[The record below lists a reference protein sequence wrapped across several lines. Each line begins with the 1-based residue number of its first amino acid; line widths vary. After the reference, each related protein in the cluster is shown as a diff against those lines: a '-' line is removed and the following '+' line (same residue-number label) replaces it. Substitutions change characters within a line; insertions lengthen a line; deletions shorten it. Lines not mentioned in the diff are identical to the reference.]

1 MVEDVFPTISL
12 VKNNKTTYKS
22 MSTLNVF
29 GNNSLILFHSGLHNE
44 KTQSCYDN
52 YLRYFKDFFLLKT
65 YDNLLEYDVKTVQKM
80 IQDYV
85 MYQRSKGQSHGSISG
100 NLSALKLFYEMN
112 DVLGLNWLK
121 LRKMLPEKRK
131 KMGKTPYTTKQI
143 DTLLK
148 TSKNLTY
155 RALINF
161 MSASGVRVGSFEELK
176 IKDVY
181 TPDFD
186 SQGCK
191 AVLVYADTIYE
202 YHTFIH
208 QEAVEAL
215 DEYLDGRKTNGEV
228 ITPDSWLFCSPFD
241 NSKHYSGNAITS
253 TLSRHVKRALGR
265 EQANRARYE
274 TMACHGFRKRFVTA
288 MKNNDQVN
296 ISLAE
301 KLTGHSVTVP
311 LDNSYH
317 KPLLERLFSEYQ
329 KHIPQ
334 LVIDEKYS
342 LKLELTEL
350 QDKENEITLL
360 KNTILEIKYN
370 MLELQNKIKS

>member
-1 MVEDVFPTISL
+1 MVFSKRPM
-12 VKNNKTTYKS
+12 VKNDKTTYKS

-29 GNNSLILFHSGLHNE
+29 GNNSLILFHSAIKSD
-44 KTQSCYDN
+44 KTRICYDN
-52 YLRYFKDFFLLKT
+52 YLRYFKDFFLLKN
-65 YDNLLEYDVKTVQKM
+65 YDNLIEYDVKTIQKM
-80 IQDYV
+80 LQDYV
-85 MYQRSKGQSHGSISG
+85 MYQRSKGQAHGSING
-100 NLSALKLFYEMN
+100 NLSALKSYYEMN
-112 DVLGLNWLK
+112 DVLGLNWFK

-161 MSASGVRVGSFEELK
+161 MSASGVRVGAFEELK

-191 AVLVYADTIYE
+191 AVLVYADTIHE

-215 DEYLDGRKTNGEV
+215 DEYLDHRRTNGEV

-265 EQANRARYE
+265 EQAKRDRYE
-274 TMACHGFRKRFVTA
+274 TMACHGFRKRFVTT

-301 KLTGHSVTVP
+301 KLVGHSVTVP
-311 LDNSYH
+311 LDDSYH
-317 KPLLERLFSEYQ
+317 IPLLERLFVEYQ

-334 LVIDEKYS
+334 LVINEKYA
-342 LKLELTEL
+342 LKLEIKTL
-350 QDKENEITLL
+350 QDKDSEIAIL
-360 KNTILEIKYN
+360 KQTMLEMKYN
-370 MLELQNKIKS
+370 MLELQNKIKP

>member
-1 MVEDVFPTISL
+1 MVEDVFSKISL
-12 VKNNKTTYKS
+12 VKNTKSTYKS

-29 GNNSLILFHSGLHNE
+29 GNNSLILFHSAIKSD
-44 KTQSCYDN
+44 KTKSCYDN

-65 YDNLLEYDVKTVQKM
+65 YDNLLEYDVKTLQTM

-85 MYQRSKGQSHGSISG
+85 LYQKSQGHAHGSISG

-112 DVLGLNWLK
+112 DILGLNWLK

-131 KMGKTPYTTKQI
+131 KAGGKPYTTKQI

-161 MSASGVRVGSFEELK
+161 MSASGVRVGAFEELR
-176 IKDVY
+176 IKDVF

-215 DEYLDGRKTNGEV
+215 DQYLDGRRTTGEV

-241 NSKHYSGNAITS
+241 SSMHYQGNAITS

-265 EQANRARYE
+265 EQAKRARYE
-274 TMACHGFRKRFVTA
+274 TSSCHGFRIRFITS
-288 MKNNDQVN
+288 MKNNDEMN

-334 LVIDEKYS
+334 LVIDEKYA

-350 QDKENEITLL
+350 QDKENEITQL

>member
-1 MVEDVFPTISL
+1 MVEDVFSKISL

-65 YDNLLEYDVKTVQKM
+65 YDNLLEYDVKTIQKM

-112 DVLGLNWLK
+112 DILGLNWLK

-161 MSASGVRVGSFEELK
+161 MSASGVRVGAFEELK

-186 SQGCK
+186 SHGCK

-296 ISLAE
+296 ISLSE

-311 LDNSYH
+311 LDDSYH

-334 LVIDEKYS
+334 LVINEKYA
-342 LKLELTEL
+342 LKLEIKTL
-350 QDKENEITLL
+350 QDKDNEIAIL
-360 KNTILEIKYN
+360 KQTMLEMKYN

>member
-1 MVEDVFPTISL
+1 MVESVSFPKPL
-12 VKNNKTTYKS
+12 VKNNKVPYKS

-29 GNNSLILFHSGLHNE
+29 GNNSLILFHSAIKSD
-44 KTQSCYDN
+44 KTRICYDN
-52 YLRYFKDFFLLKT
+52 YLRYFKDFFLLKN
-65 YDNLLEYDVKTVQKM
+65 YDNLIEYDVKTIQKM
-80 IQDYV
+80 LQDYV
-85 MYQRSKGQSHGSISG
+85 MYQRGKGQAHGSING
-100 NLSALKLFYEMN
+100 NLSALKSYYEMN
-112 DVLGLNWLK
+112 DVLGLNWFK

-176 IKDVY
+176 IRDVKLSG
-181 TPDFD
+181 FEMH
-186 SQGCK
+186 GCK
-191 AVLVYADTIYE
+191 AVLVYADTIHE
-202 YHTFIH
+202 YWTFIH

-215 DEYLDGRKTNGEV
+215 DDYLEFRKNQGEE
-228 ITPDSWLFCSPFD
+228 ITQDSWLFCSPV
-241 NSKHYSGNAITS
+241 NSSRPYVANAITS
-253 TLSRHVKRALGR
+253 TLSRHVKHSLGR
-265 EQANRARYE
+265 EQAKRSRYE

-288 MKNNDQVN
+288 MKDNDLVN

-311 LDNSYH
+311 LDDSYH
-317 KPLLERLFSEYQ
+317 KPILERLFSEYQ

-334 LVIDEKYS
+334 LVINEKYA
-342 LKLELTEL
+342 LKLELKTL
-350 QDKENEITLL
+350 QDKDDEITIL
-360 KNTILEIKYN
+360 KQTMLEMKYN
-370 MLELQNKIKS
+370 MLELQNKIKP

>member
-1 MVEDVFPTISL
+1 MVESVSFSKPL
-12 VKNNKTTYKS
+12 VKNSKVPYKS
-22 MSTLNVF
+22 MSTLNIF
-29 GNNSLILFHSGLHNE
+29 GNNSLILFHSAIKSE
-44 KTQSCYDN
+44 KTKNCYDN

-65 YDNLLEYDVKTVQKM
+65 YDNLLEYDVKAIQTM
-80 IQDYV
+80 LQDYV
-85 MYQRSKGQSHGSISG
+85 LYQKSQGRANGSISG

-112 DVLGLNWLK
+112 DVLGLNWTK

-131 KMGKTPYTTKQI
+131 KMGYKPYTTEQI

-155 RALINF
+155 RALIHF
-161 MSASGVRVGSFEELK
+161 MSASGCRVGAFEELR
-176 IKDVY
+176 IKDVF

-191 AVLVYADTIYE
+191 AVLVYADDIKE
-202 YHTFIH
+202 YYAFIH

-215 DEYLDGRKTNGEV
+215 DAYLDHRRLKGEV
-228 ITPDSWLFCSPFD
+228 ITPDSWLFCSPID
-241 NSKHYSGNAITS
+241 SSIHYQGNAITS

-265 EQANRARYE
+265 EQVNRGRYE
-274 TMACHGFRKRFVTA
+274 TSACHGFRIRFDTI
-288 MKNNDQVN
+288 MKNNDKMN
-296 ISLAE
+296 LSLAE
-301 KLTGHSVTVP
+301 KLTGHSVTIP

-317 KPLLERLFSEYQ
+317 KPVLERLFVEYQ

-334 LVIDEKYS
+334 LVINEKYA
-342 LKLELTEL
+342 LKLELKTL
-350 QDKENEITLL
+350 QDKDSEIAIL
-360 KNTILEIKYN
+360 KQTMLEMKYN

>member
-1 MVEDVFPTISL
+1 MVESVGFDTLL
-12 VKNNKTTYKS
+12 VKNSKVPYKS
-22 MSTLNVF
+22 MLTLNVF
-29 GNNSLILFHSGLHNE
+29 GNNSLILFHSAIKSE
-44 KTQSCYDN
+44 KTRNCYDN
-52 YLRYFKDFFLLKT
+52 YLRYFKDFFLLKS
-65 YDNLLEYDVKTVQKM
+65 YDNLLEYDVKTIQTM

-85 MYQRSKGQSHGSISG
+85 LYQKGQGHTHGSISG
-100 NLSALKLFYEMN
+100 NLSTLKLFYEMN

-131 KMGKTPYTTKQI
+131 KAGNKPYTTKQI

-161 MSASGVRVGSFEELK
+161 MSASGVRVGAFEELR
-176 IKDVY
+176 IKDVF

-191 AVLVYADTIYE
+191 VVLVYADTIHE

-215 DEYLDGRKTNGEV
+215 DEYLDHRRIKGEV
-228 ITPDSWLFCSPFD
+228 ITPDSWLFCSPID
-241 NSKHYSGNAITS
+241 SSKHYQGNAITS
-253 TLSRHVKRALGR
+253 TLSRHVKRSLGR
-265 EQANRARYE
+265 EQAKRDRYE
-274 TMACHGFRKRFVTA
+274 TMSCHGFRKRFATIC
-288 MKNNDQVN
+288 KDNDLVN
-296 ISLAE
+296 TGLVE
-301 KLTGHSVTVP
+301 KLMGHSVTVA

-317 KPLLERLFSEYQ
+317 KPLLERIFVEYQ

-334 LVIDEKYS
+334 LVINEKYS
-342 LKLELTEL
+342 LKLELTTL

-370 MLELQNKIKS
+370 MLELQNKIKP

>member
-1 MVEDVFPTISL
+1 MVESVSFSKPL
-12 VKNNKTTYKS
+12 VKNSKVPYKS

-29 GNNSLILFHSGLHNE
+29 GNNSLILFHSAIKSE
-44 KTQSCYDN
+44 KTKNCYDN

-65 YDNLLEYDVKTVQKM
+65 YDNLLEYDVKAIQTM
-80 IQDYV
+80 LQDYV
-85 MYQRSKGQSHGSISG
+85 LYQKSQGRANGSISG

-131 KMGKTPYTTKQI
+131 KKGKIPYTTEQV

-161 MSASGVRVGSFEELK
+161 MAASGVRVGSFEEFK
-176 IKDVY
+176 IKDIF

-215 DEYLDGRKTNGEV
+215 DEYLDGRRTNGEV

-311 LDNSYH
+311 LDDSYH
-317 KPLLERLFSEYQ
+317 KPLLERLFVEYQ

-334 LVIDEKYS
+334 LVID
-342 LKLELTEL
+342 
-350 QDKENEITLL
+350 
-360 KNTILEIKYN
+360 
-370 MLELQNKIKS
+370 